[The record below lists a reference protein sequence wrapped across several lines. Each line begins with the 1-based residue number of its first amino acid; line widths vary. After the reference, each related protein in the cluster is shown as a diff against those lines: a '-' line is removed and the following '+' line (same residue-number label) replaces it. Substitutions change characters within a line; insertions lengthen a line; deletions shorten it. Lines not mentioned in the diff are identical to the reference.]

1 MEQTRTLTP
10 HAFAA
15 GVFCA
20 AALCVITSSVSAE
33 QSIGEVNVQGGWA
46 YTTREHEDGIEYM
59 ATTHAAEDDTWLL
72 LACSA
77 DKRLAVSV
85 IHTGQ
90 FPFPLKPS
98 SSVKLWSNTVPPFSI
113 EGRSIQKNLIFM
125 DPKPLRHIMPVLVQD
140 DKLVV
145 SVPEQDGTTH
155 DYTFTMQPNDL
166 ALKQIRSGCFDF

>member
-10 HAFAA
+10 QAFAA

-20 AALCVITSSVSAE
+20 AALCVTTSSVSAE

-85 IHTGQ
+85 IHTGPVSLPAKA
-90 FPFPLKPS
+90 FLVGEAVVKYRTPLLDRRKEHS
-98 SSVKLWSNTVPPFSI
+98 KESDFHGSQTT
-113 EGRSIQKNLIFM
+113 
-125 DPKPLRHIMPVLVQD
+125 RHIMPVLVQD